1 MEKVIEVKLRQI
13 LKEKGIGQ
21 KELAE
26 KTGLTE
32 RTISELCNN
41 KIRRYPKD
49 ALEKIVSTLNLTS
62 MDTLMEIKEAAS
74 NK

>member
-49 ALEKIVSTLNLTS
+49 ALEKIVSALNLTS
-62 MDTLMEIKEAAS
+62 MDTLMEIKEAPPS
-74 NK
+74 K